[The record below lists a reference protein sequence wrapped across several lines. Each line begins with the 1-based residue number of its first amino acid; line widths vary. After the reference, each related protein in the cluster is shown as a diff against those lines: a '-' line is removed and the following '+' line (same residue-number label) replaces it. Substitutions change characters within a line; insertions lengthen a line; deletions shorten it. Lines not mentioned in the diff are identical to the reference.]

1 MINLY
6 TASNYKQLFEQA
18 GKILSGNRSI
28 FTPSWV
34 VVPNQYCK
42 RWFQQS
48 LAIQQG
54 ICAQTNFILQ
64 FGFVWEVLNK
74 VTLNNKR
81 QNFYSTDIMRWQLYK
96 HLGSSNLLSEF
107 HHFTAL
113 KKFNLAEKLASM
125 YLNALENYPKETLTW
140 QKNNESSKDWK
151 INLWNAF
158 TENTEQ
164 KSPFLS
170 ILEDISQETVTELP
184 DAIIVFAVEQF
195 NELQMN
201 LLLKLS
207 EFKTIHIMLTNPTA
221 EYWLDMIPE
230 KASIKKSIFNEEYS
244 YLDFQGNPILA
255 NLGYAKLSLFDRLY
269 SENCNDIELDYQIL
283 PPDSLL
289 KNIKNDIY
297 QLKEIPESCQSDD
310 SLTIHSC
317 HSRFRE
323 VEVVYD
329 TVLKALDN
337 HPELK
342 PEEIIVVSPQI
353 DDYIT
358 HISKVFNYQVDEQGR
373 MLPFHIQNRNLDE
386 QEYINAL
393 MQIINSFSGE
403 MSAEDIFGLVSLKS
417 ISDKFEFTNEELER
431 IKNWITDS
439 NIRSFYSSKHKEK
452 KDFQTNIGNTWE
464 FGKNR
469 WLSGYISGDTSDVSY
484 LSTFGDLVGQNNIFI
499 RFFRFLDLWYLCYE
513 QSLSDKTLVMWFEF
527 VESICEDFLYSD
539 FDEEL
544 KLKIIK
550 IARTCFCEQTQNC
563 EFELPLSVIKAVLEK
578 ALADNDIRY
587 EGKIGIRFQSWKNT
601 FIEDAKVLIIMG
613 LSEGEFP
620 GNDTKNDLDIFKNK
634 LPQLNQSKRASDK
647 NLMLTA
653 LTSNLDKLVL
663 TYIGYEQSTNEII
676 PASTVVEDLV
686 TYLKQKTNDVFAI
699 QHHFMHG
706 FNQHYFSKEQQSYIL
721 NNFKLA
727 KKYYQKSPI
736 DKNTD
741 IRIDKTLETVI
752 SIHQLSEFFS
762 NPLDFFIENVA
773 ELQLKIYSNELKS
786 TETYQPDKL
795 EEWKL
800 KSHIFQH
807 DIEIAKKTGL
817 LADSPLSH
825 NYYNKFSKELYSL
838 SEKYQQTEIHSQD
851 IELNFEEFKLYGVVH
866 LNDKNQLVD
875 FKTGKAKGKYII
887 KHWISY
893 LCYQPESESYLYFED
908 KIVKFN
914 PIQNA
919 PELLSIILEKWR
931 LIHQQPW
938 LFHPAAM
945 VNVRTNDIALA
956 TEIAYYNSLKGNERF
971 PATEGQRYFLQQLL
985 DYDYQSDV
993 EEYIKPLLESIELVD
1008 YSEVID
1014 ATV

>member
-1 MINLY
+1 
-6 TASNYKQLFEQA
+6 
-18 GKILSGNRSI
+18 
-28 FTPSWV
+28 
-34 VVPNQYCK
+34 
-42 RWFQQS
+42 
-48 LAIQQG
+48 
-54 ICAQTNFILQ
+54 
-64 FGFVWEVLNK
+64 
-74 VTLNNKR
+74 
-81 QNFYSTDIMRWQLYK
+81 
-96 HLGSSNLLSEF
+96 
-107 HHFTAL
+107 
-113 KKFNLAEKLASM
+113 
-125 YLNALENYPKETLTW
+125 
-140 QKNNESSKDWK
+140 
-151 INLWNAF
+151 
-158 TENTEQ
+158 
-164 KSPFLS
+164 
-170 ILEDISQETVTELP
+170 
-184 DAIIVFAVEQF
+184 
-195 NELQMN
+195 
-201 LLLKLS
+201 
-207 EFKTIHIMLTNPTA
+207 
-221 EYWLDMIPE
+221 
-230 KASIKKSIFNEEYS
+230 
-244 YLDFQGNPILA
+244 
-255 NLGYAKLSLFDRLY
+255 
-269 SENCNDIELDYQIL
+269 
-283 PPDSLL
+283 
-289 KNIKNDIY
+289 
-297 QLKEIPESCQSDD
+297 
-310 SLTIHSC
+310 
-317 HSRFRE
+317 
-323 VEVVYD
+323 
-329 TVLKALDN
+329 
-337 HPELK
+337 
-342 PEEIIVVSPQI
+342 
-353 DDYIT
+353 
-358 HISKVFNYQVDEQGR
+358 
-373 MLPFHIQNRNLDE
+373 
-386 QEYINAL
+386 
-393 MQIINSFSGE
+393 
-403 MSAEDIFGLVSLKS
+403 
-417 ISDKFEFTNEELER
+417 
-431 IKNWITDS
+431 
-439 NIRSFYSSKHKEK
+439 
-452 KDFQTNIGNTWE
+452 
-464 FGKNR
+464 
-469 WLSGYISGDTSDVSY
+469 
-484 LSTFGDLVGQNNIFI
+484 IFI